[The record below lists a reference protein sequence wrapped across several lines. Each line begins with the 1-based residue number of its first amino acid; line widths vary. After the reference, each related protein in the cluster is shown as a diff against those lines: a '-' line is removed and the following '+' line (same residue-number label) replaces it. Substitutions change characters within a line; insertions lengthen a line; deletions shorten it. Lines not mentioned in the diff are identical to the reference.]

1 MSTRQFTLLQFIDD
15 LLLPDL
21 QEMIDHELHYYAFSI
36 ICQGIELLGAAKDQ
50 QPLEKFEESENRFTW
65 ALKELFSDVR
75 YRNNQTKFFT
85 YLRGPLIHQL
95 RPGEGFFIASAKK
108 DKVDPKTHLT
118 RHETGALVLI
128 VEPFLGDFRAAVEKF
143 KKRVTAANAVAPER
157 FTRNFI
163 TVPMTSLLNLV
174 RDAGFRQ
181 TWFTSAEPHLS
192 K

>member
-1 MSTRQFTLLQFIDD
+1 M
-15 LLLPDL
+15 
-21 QEMIDHELHYYAFSI
+21 
-36 ICQGIELLGAAKDQ
+36 
-50 QPLEKFEESENRFTW
+50 
-65 ALKELFSDVR
+65 
-75 YRNNQTKFFT
+75 
-85 YLRGPLIHQL
+85 
-95 RPGEGFFIASAKK
+95 
-108 DKVDPKTHLT
+108 
-118 RHETGALVLI
+118 LI